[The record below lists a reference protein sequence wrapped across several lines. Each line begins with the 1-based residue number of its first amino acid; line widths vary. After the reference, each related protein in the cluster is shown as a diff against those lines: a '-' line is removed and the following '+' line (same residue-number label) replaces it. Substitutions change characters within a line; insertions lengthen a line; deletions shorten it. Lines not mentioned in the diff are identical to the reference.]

1 MWEKIGQK
9 KLLVLQKWPDF
20 DSDLAKEET
29 VTIVV
34 QVNGKMRDKFEAER
48 DFPEEKIKQK
58 ALDLRQIQK
67 YLENREPKKVIY
79 IKNKLINIV
88 V

>member
-1 MWEKIGQK
+1 MILNQSLKNLRHHYTITMM
-9 KLLVLQKWPDF
+9 KLVKAAPTALTK
-20 DSDLAKEET
+20 
-29 VTIVV
+29 V